1 MVAPH
6 IHDIAGLE
14 VLGVV
19 DVRIEGLGPRRA
31 VGAGK
36 RFSTLMAQ
44 AKRSGETVKDG
55 ADARMRARMH
65 MKEGHG
71 EMKGSMP
78 GGKVNS
84 PGKRLGYVRD
94 SRISPAN

>member
-1 MVAPH
+1 
-6 IHDIAGLE
+6 
-14 VLGVV
+14 
-19 DVRIEGLGPRRA
+19 
-31 VGAGK
+31 
-36 RFSTLMAQ
+36 MAQ

-55 ADARMRARMH
+55 ADARMH

-71 EMKGSMP
+71 EMKGSRP

-84 PGKRLGYVRD
+84 PGKRLGHVRD